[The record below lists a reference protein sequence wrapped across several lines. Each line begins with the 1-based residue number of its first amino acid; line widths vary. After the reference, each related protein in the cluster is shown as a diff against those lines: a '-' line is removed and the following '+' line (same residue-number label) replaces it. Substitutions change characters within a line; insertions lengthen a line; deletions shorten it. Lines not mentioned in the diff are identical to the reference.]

1 MFLSQ
6 VFSLVLSPS
15 WLFNCLH
22 PKGESLIWEAKELN
36 RLKFF
41 RRLYMNTIG
50 GIAGRTFTED
60 DALKTTEVGE
70 TFEKFVKNADGAI
83 EDFIKE
89 KSGGGQGGAAGDSLS
104 LSAGE
109 SLQLQR
115 LMGDQSITVQTG
127 TSTLKSIKDSI
138 ASAARNI

>member
-1 MFLSQ
+1 
-6 VFSLVLSPS
+6 
-15 WLFNCLH
+15 
-22 PKGESLIWEAKELN
+22 
-36 RLKFF
+36 
-41 RRLYMNTIG
+41 MNNIG
-50 GIAGRTFTED
+50 MTGRAITGD
-60 DALKTTEVGE
+60 SALKTTEVGE
-70 TFEKFVKNADGAI
+70 TFEEFVKKADKAV
-83 EDFIKE
+83 EDFIND
-89 KSGGGQGGAAGDSLS
+89 KSGNAGGAGQAGNLS

>member
-1 MFLSQ
+1 
-6 VFSLVLSPS
+6 
-15 WLFNCLH
+15 
-22 PKGESLIWEAKELN
+22 
-36 RLKFF
+36 
-41 RRLYMNTIG
+41 MNTQNIG
-50 GIAGRTFTED
+50 MAGRAITADE
-60 DALKTTEVGE
+60 ALKTTEVGT
-70 TFEKFVKNADGAI
+70 TFEDFVKKADKAV
-83 EDFIKE
+83 EDFIND
-89 KSGGGQGGAAGDSLS
+89 KSGGQQGGNLS

>member
-1 MFLSQ
+1 MS
-6 VFSLVLSPS
+6 
-15 WLFNCLH
+15 N
-22 PKGESLIWEAKELN
+22 
-36 RLKFF
+36 
-41 RRLYMNTIG
+41 IG
-50 GIAGRTFTED
+50 MTGRAITAD
-60 DALKTTEVGE
+60 SALKTTEVGT
-70 TFEKFVKNADGAI
+70 TFEDFVKTADKAV
-83 EDFIKE
+83 EDFIAAKTV
-89 KSGGGQGGAAGDSLS
+89 GGGQGQAGSLS

>member
-1 MFLSQ
+1 M
-6 VFSLVLSPS
+6 
-15 WLFNCLH
+15 N
-22 PKGESLIWEAKELN
+22 
-36 RLKFF
+36 
-41 RRLYMNTIG
+41 NTIG
-50 GIAGRTFTED
+50 GTASFTLTED
-60 DALKTTEVGE
+60 NALKTTEVGE
-70 TFEKFVKNADGAI
+70 TFETFVSNADNAI
-83 EDFIKE
+83 EEFIKE
-89 KSGGGQGGAAGDSLS
+89 KSGGGQAGGAGDSLS